1 MPMTTSFAQTVANA
15 AVGNVSFTAA
25 ANTYAALY
33 STVLTAAGSGTEI
46 TGNGYSRQSVSYSIA
61 NGIATSTA
69 NVSFTSSGNA
79 WPTVKSLAILDASS
93 GGNMLFYQ
101 PIASRNVLA
110 GDTLTFAT
118 GDIQI
123 IIT

>member
-1 MPMTTSFAQTVANA
+1 MPMTTAFAQTVANA
-15 AVGNVSFTAA
+15 AVGNVSFTPA

-33 STVLTAAGSGTEI
+33 STTLTAAGSGTEL
-46 TGNGYSRQSVSYSIA
+46 TGNGYSRVEMAYSIA

-69 NVSFTSSGNA
+69 NVSFTCSGNN
-79 WPTVKSLAILDASS
+79 WPTVRSLAILDASS

-101 PIASRNVLA
+101 PIAGRNVKV
-110 GDTLTFAT
+110 GDTLTFET
-118 GDIQI
+118 GNIQI